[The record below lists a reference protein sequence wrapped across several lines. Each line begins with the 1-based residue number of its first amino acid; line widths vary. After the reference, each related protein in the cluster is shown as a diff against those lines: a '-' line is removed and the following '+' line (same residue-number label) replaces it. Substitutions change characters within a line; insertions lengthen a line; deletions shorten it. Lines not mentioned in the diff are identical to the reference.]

1 VPFIVVSACVI
12 DRTALLIEHTSQRKT
27 MSSNSQPQISQ
38 RLNRIVSIIYAICTA
53 CLCAT
58 GATISAHAQED
69 IKLGIGTY
77 DNWPALIIK
86 TTRTTGEFSQ
96 DGKKTV
102 LPAYMAIMCK
112 SPGIVPKVAL
122 FGDTTV
128 GRKETPLP
136 FAIQSMSTIDMQ
148 INDEPWQK
156 VSLIE
161 KFNADYDANNNLLVR
176 SDNGMKLPGGLIL
189 VDRIAKANNV
199 RVKWRVDDSVN
210 FFGEF
215 STQFET
221 RANPDYANFLKKKC
235 GVLGLK

>member
-1 VPFIVVSACVI
+1 V
-12 DRTALLIEHTSQRKT
+12 
-27 MSSNSQPQISQ
+27 
-38 RLNRIVSIIYAICTA
+38 
-53 CLCAT
+53 
-58 GATISAHAQED
+58 HAQITD
-69 IKLGIGTY
+69 VALGITTY
-77 DNWPALIIK
+77 DGWPALVLK
-86 TTRTTGEFSQ
+86 TSKTTGEFSQ
-96 DGKKTV
+96 DGNRTV

-128 GRKETPLP
+128 GRKQNILP
-136 FAIQSMSTIDMQ
+136 FAIQTLSAIDMQ
-148 INDEPWQK
+148 INDAPWQK
-156 VSLIE
+156 MTLIE
-161 KFNADYDANNNLLVR
+161 KYSSTASPINNFQQR
-176 SDNGMKLPGGLIL
+176 SEEGMKLPGGLVL

-221 RANPDYANFLKKKC
+221 RANPDYVNFLKKKC